1 LLAAG
6 RQQSSG
12 ATICPVTDAV
22 LSYDDTVR
30 VLRAWCGKRAKCFS
44 RAHPE
49 EPDFTGVMFEDD
61 EWTPGVR
68 FVVPIEPPTQPIGTA
83 RWFAFD
89 ADGLALAEWVER
101 NHVLWLGFD
110 SKWSVHPTEDIELT
124 LEGPGW
130 MP

>member
-1 LLAAG
+1 M
-6 RQQSSG
+6 
-12 ATICPVTDAV
+12 TDAV

-30 VLRAWCGKRAKCFS
+30 VLRAWCGKRVKCFS

-49 EPDFTGVMFEDD
+49 EPDFTGVMF
-61 EWTPGVR
+61 
-68 FVVPIEPPTQPIGTA
+68 VVPIEPPTRQIGTA
-83 RWFAFD
+83 RWLAFD
-89 ADGLALAEWVER
+89 ADGLALAEWVEP
-101 NHVLWLGFD
+101 NHVLWLRFD